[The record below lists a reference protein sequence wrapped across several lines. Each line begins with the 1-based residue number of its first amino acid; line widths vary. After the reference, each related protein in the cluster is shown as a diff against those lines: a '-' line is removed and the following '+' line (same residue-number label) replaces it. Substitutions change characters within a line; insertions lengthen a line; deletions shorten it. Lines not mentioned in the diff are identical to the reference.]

1 MSINKQYR
9 TDKSRETDGVT
20 IEYAD
25 TDGNVEA
32 WFLCR
37 RPGGRNMDFQR
48 ALNKRLRKYR
58 EAIQEMDEEEQEDL
72 LTKIYAE
79 VYAETV
85 ILDWGGDIEGPDGT
99 NPAECTQENIVWL
112 FHEDCPDL
120 FENLQMR
127 LGRRNIWQPEDKEA
141 AEKNSETVSSTS

>member
-85 ILDWGGDIEGPDGT
+85 ILDWGGDIDGPDGT
-99 NPAECTQENIVWL
+99 NPAECTHENIVWL

-141 AEKNSETVSSTS
+141 ARKNSETVSSTS